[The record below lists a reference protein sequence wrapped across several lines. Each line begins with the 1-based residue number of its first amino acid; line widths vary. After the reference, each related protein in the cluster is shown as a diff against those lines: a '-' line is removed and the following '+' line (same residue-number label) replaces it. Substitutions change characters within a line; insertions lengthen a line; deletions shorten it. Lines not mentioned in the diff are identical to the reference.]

1 MPKPKKASQLPIGAS
16 APMDLDEVSVK
27 VVGHALESGTAEMF
41 TPIPTGLSSIDSRTG
56 GGLHGGD
63 LIVLGGVQNVGKTA
77 AVMQFAASAAES
89 GAMAIV
95 VCFEHSTQVLWERLL
110 IQQSYEGVGSA
121 HTTSDDI
128 RKAYVEVIRGRK
140 SQETKN
146 DYINQLVGR
155 IPNGLRAW
163 ANLAK
168 IQNNVWLVTGDSRYT
183 SLDVLEAYVDMAG
196 EYNNRILLMVDY
208 IQRVPVFD
216 SNRYLT
222 AEDRIDRVTQGLKS
236 IALKKMDNGLVVPVL
251 GVGAADAQ
259 GLRGGRVHL
268 ENLWGTSLLCYE
280 PDLGIMMNKD
290 PELTPEGLPNV
301 RFALEKNRRGPSDL
315 EFKHR
320 FIGSAYT
327 FDREGELVSEAD
339 SWQAERR
346 VLREELATSYR
357 KD

>member
-1 MPKPKKASQLPIGAS
+1 MPKPLKASQLPIGAS

-27 VVGHALESGTAEMF
+27 VVGHALESGTTAMF
-41 TPIPTGLSSIDSRTG
+41 TPIPTGLTSIDSRTG

-77 AVMQFAASAAES
+77 AVMQIAGSAADS

-110 IQQSYEGVGSA
+110 IQQSFEGSESA
-121 HTTSDDI
+121 HTTTDDI
-128 RKAYVEVIRGRK
+128 RKAYIDVILEREKRGAK
-140 SQETKN
+140 K

-163 ANLAK
+163 AKLAK
-168 IQNNVWLVTGDSRYT
+168 IQNNIWLVTGDSRYT
-183 SLDVLEAYVDMAG
+183 SLDVLEAYIDMAG
-196 EYNNRILLMVDY
+196 EYNKRILLMVDY

-216 SNRYLT
+216 ANKHLT
-222 AEDRIDRVTQGLKS
+222 AEERIDRVTQGLKS
-236 IALKKMDNGLVVPVL
+236 IALKKMDSGLVVPVL
-251 GVGAADAQ
+251 GVAAADAQ

-290 PELTPEGLPNV
+290 PELTREGFPKV
-301 RFALEKNRRGPSDL
+301 RFALEKNRRGPSDI

-320 FIGSAYT
+320 FVGSAYT

-346 VLREELATSYR
+346 VLREELESLN
-357 KD
+357 KKE